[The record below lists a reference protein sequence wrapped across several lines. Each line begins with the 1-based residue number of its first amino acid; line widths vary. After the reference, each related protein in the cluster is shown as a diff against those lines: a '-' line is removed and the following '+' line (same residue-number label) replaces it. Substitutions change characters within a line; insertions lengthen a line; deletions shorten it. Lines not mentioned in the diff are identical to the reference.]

1 MFYTYYIPTLT
12 NFSVMTDT
20 NSHMVDLS
28 SNEVQVRNNSDLTTN
43 TNCKRSNKE
52 IVDTTNSGEN
62 SSNDIPPETLSDHDL
77 VFVTSSSV
85 SISSSASNQHGRL
98 TYRHGNDDSLH
109 NSSPVETHK
118 PESIEAQK
126 TDNQNRF

>member
-1 MFYTYYIPTLT
+1 
-12 NFSVMTDT
+12 MTDS
-20 NSHMVDLS
+20 NSQIVDIS
-28 SNEVQVRNNSDLTTN
+28 STEAQDRTRSDSRTN
-43 TNCKRSNKE
+43 TNCKRSNEE

-62 SSNDIPPETLSDHDL
+62 SSNDISPDTLSDHDL
-77 VFVTSSSV
+77 VFVASSSV

-98 TYRHGNDDSLH
+98 TCRHGNDDPLH

-118 PESIEAQK
+118 PESIETQN

>member
-1 MFYTYYIPTLT
+1 
-12 NFSVMTDT
+12 MTDS
-20 NSHMVDLS
+20 NSHIVDIS
-28 SNEVQVRNNSDLTTN
+28 SNESRGRKSSDLVTN
-43 TNCKRSNKE
+43 TNFKPSNEE

-62 SSNDIPPETLSDHDL
+62 SSNDIPPDTLSDHEL

-85 SISSSASNQHGRL
+85 SNASSASNQHHRL
-98 TYRHGNDDSLH
+98 TYCPSKDDPLH

>member
-1 MFYTYYIPTLT
+1 
-12 NFSVMTDT
+12 MTDS
-20 NSHMVDLS
+20 NSHIVDIS
-28 SNEVQVRNNSDLTTN
+28 SNESRDRKSSDLVTN
-43 TNCKRSNKE
+43 TNFKSSNEE
-52 IVDTTNSGEN
+52 IVDITNSGEN
-62 SSNDIPPETLSDHDL
+62 SSNDIPPETLSDHEL